1 MPILAALLCG
11 FIFGAGLVISGM
23 TDTAKVLGFL
33 DLLAISRGAWDPTL
47 AIVMAAALAVSIPGF
62 WLAQRLGRPVLA
74 ATMAWPAR
82 TEIDRPLIAGAALF
96 GAGWGLVGLCPGPAI
111 ANLATLSPAVLLFVA
126 TMLAGMTAH
135 DLWRRRRAAPSA
147 GPALAADPAAAA
159 DG

>member
-33 DLLAISRGAWDPTL
+33 DVLGIRNGTWDPTL

-62 WLAQRLGRPVLA
+62 ALARR
-74 ATMAWPAR
+74 R
-82 TEIDRPLIAGAALF
+82 DRPILADAPALPAKTAIDGRLIAGAALF
-96 GAGWGLVGLCPGPAI
+96 GVGWGLVGFCPGPAI
-111 ANLATLSPAVLLFVA
+111 ANLATLSPPVLLFGA
-126 TMLAGMTAH
+126 AMLTGMAAH
-135 DLWRRRRAAPSA
+135 DYWRRRKRVTRTAGAA
-147 GPALAADPAAAA
+147 LTA